1 VSEGVVIIFRMASN
15 RAMNELIRQRA
26 RRGVGVIDRLGDL
39 GSQERRAAFHEA
51 HSAFERAVRNGDTI
65 ARDMASATIDRLFD
79 EARAA
84 RQATPEPLS
93 GFDGGPRGVRRT
105 GKGPPGHLQETAG
118 ELFLR
123 AMTASR
129 IEREERAADF

>member
-1 VSEGVVIIFRMASN
+1 MADN

-65 ARDMASATIDRLFD
+65 AREMASATIDRLFD

-84 RQATPEPLS
+84 RQLEVTPEPLS

-105 GKGPPGHLQETAG
+105 GKGPSGWREETAG
-118 ELFLR
+118 ELFQR

-129 IEREERAADF
+129 IEREERAADL